1 MGFETG
7 TFQFLSQRLE
17 LCCLMLSLMG
27 KIGIC
32 IFVDDNNLY
41 RCEKQFPAK
50 LHSLSYAMQ
59 IILNLLNNFP
69 KGNSRNY
76 KSMSV
81 SDQQWGT
88 LQLKIINLKLK
99 PVTKSSITVDN
110 KLMANKRTNNFC

>member
-1 MGFETG
+1 
-7 TFQFLSQRLE
+7 
-17 LCCLMLSLMG
+17 MLSLMG

-69 KGNSRNY
+69 KDNSRNY
-76 KSMSV
+76 KSMSA
-81 SDQQWGT
+81 SDQQWGA
-88 LQLKIINLKLK
+88 LQLKIIFVELQTLNYSIEYHSSLSIPL
-99 PVTKSSITVDN
+99 KSSENLLSFSVFRVFR
-110 KLMANKRTNNFC
+110 KRTAS